1 MRISVCEF
9 LRLTTHRN
17 WFYINPGH
25 WGSDGMA
32 YEARRIADGKYEL
45 IRLEGG
51 RRIVKQLEY
60 FEGKPSTQ
68 VRKANQKKLKAYRQ
82 HHRPN

>member
-25 WGSDGMA
+25 WGADGMG
-32 YEARRIADGKYEL
+32 YQCKRIKKDTFALMKGN
-45 IRLEGG
+45 RV
-51 RRIVKQLEY
+51 VKQLEY
-60 FEGKPSTQ
+60 FEGKPALE
-68 VRKANQKKLKAYRQ
+68 VRLANRKRIHRVRQ
-82 HHRPN
+82 